1 MWWIMSD
8 IGALA
13 RGFRKSENGAVASQT
28 GFAIAAVIGVAVV
41 LVFLAMGGGRAAP
54 APVVID
60 PFERAVAELMQ
71 RPIQSFNETQV
82 RVRLTRHLDANQRT
96 NAVLRNAH
104 RVWARR
110 VADRRYSDRVMAREM
125 EVLTAK
131 ALAMR
136 GLRPHPDA

>member
-1 MWWIMSD
+1 M
-8 IGALA
+8 
-13 RGFRKSENGAVASQT
+13 
-28 GFAIAAVIGVAVV
+28 IGVAVV

-82 RVRLTRHLDANQRT
+82 RVRLTRHLDPNQRT
-96 NAVLRNAH
+96 NAQLRNAH

-110 VADRRYSDRVMAREM
+110 VADMRYSDTVMARDM
-125 EVLTAK
+125 EAITAK

-136 GLRPHPDA
+136 GLRPYPDA

>member
-54 APVVID
+54 VPVVID

-82 RVRLTRHLDANQRT
+82 RVRLTRHLDPNQRT
-96 NAVLRNAH
+96 NAQLRNAH

-110 VADRRYSDRVMAREM
+110 VADMRYSDPVMARDM
-125 EVLTAK
+125 EAITAK

>member
-1 MWWIMSD
+1 MWWTKSD
-8 IGALA
+8 IGALWRA
-13 RGFRKSENGAVASQT
+13 FRKSESGAVATQT
-28 GFAIAAVIGVAVV
+28 GFAIASVIGVALV

-54 APVVID
+54 TPVMAD
-60 PFERAVAELMQ
+60 PFELAVAELMQ

-82 RVRLTRHLDANQRT
+82 RVRLSRHLDPAQRT
-96 NAVLRNAH
+96 NAQLRNAH

-110 VADRRYSDRVMAREM
+110 VADMRYSDPVMARDM
-125 EVLTAK
+125 EAITAK